1 MTFEVFL
8 TLLLVVS
15 TLTSLVVEALKKFL
29 GENKKYSSNMLA
41 GLVAIV
47 LSVAV
52 GICYFILFEVAFNA
66 QFVIYIVALVLI
78 GWICS
83 MLGYDKVVQILTQI
97 KK

>member
-52 GICYFILFEVAFNA
+52 GICYFILFEVTFSA

>member
-52 GICYFILFEVAFNA
+52 GICYFILFEVAFSA

>member
-52 GICYFILFEVAFNA
+52 GICYFILFGVAFSA